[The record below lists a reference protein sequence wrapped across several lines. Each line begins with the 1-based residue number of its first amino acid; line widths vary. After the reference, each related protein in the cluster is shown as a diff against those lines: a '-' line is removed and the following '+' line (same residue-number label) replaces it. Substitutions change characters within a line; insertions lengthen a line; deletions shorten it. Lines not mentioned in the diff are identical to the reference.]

1 MDDLKKA
8 ISVIL
13 AAVMLF
19 MLLPAIAKNTE
30 NTAGTAEDED
40 AQRLDSYYSLVL
52 SAIDDED
59 YETAKM
65 GIDACFSLCDPETDA
80 AMYADLLLKQA
91 CIAVMEGQND
101 AALQSLEAA
110 LAIQPELADAYL
122 VRTQIYASLGRADR
136 ATKNLEKYIELTE
149 DASLYETVAQLY
161 ETNGDWDAAE
171 KSYEKYIVGTGG
183 DMAKADLQAGIYR
196 MHAGCP
202 DEAIAVLADCFDSST
217 YGAEAAYYT
226 GICKMSLGDHSGAR
240 AAFDACLEK
249 GGDFEGV
256 YYNRG
261 VCALVSDD
269 WEAAAADF
277 MKSIETEPYAD
288 DARYNLGVCQMQLE
302 DYEAAVAS
310 FTALVGDGSKPD
322 PEEQEEAAENN
333 AIDTE
338 ARYGRAMCY
347 AMLGDWEAAIADYT
361 ACIDRGYE
369 LAQCYAQRAQV
380 YAALGDTEQYE
391 IDLLLAQEYEDKE
404 E

>member
-1 MDDLKKA
+1 MDILKKG

-13 AAVMLF
+13 AAIMLL
-19 MLLPAIAKNTE
+19 MLLPAIARNTKI
-30 NTAGTAEDED
+30 TADTAENED
-40 AQRLDSYYSLVL
+40 AQRLDTCYSLVL
-52 SAIDDED
+52 NAIDDED

-65 GIDACFSLCDPETDA
+65 GIDVCFSLCDPETNA

-91 CIAVMEGQND
+91 CIAVIEGQKD
-101 AALQSLEAA
+101 AALQSLDAA
-110 LAIQPELADAYL
+110 LDVQPELADAYL
-122 VRTQIYASLGRADR
+122 VRTQIYALQGQTGKAAQS
-136 ATKNLEKYIELTE
+136 LEKYIELTE
-149 DASLYETVAQLY
+149 DASLYETLAQLY
-161 ETNGDWDAAE
+161 ETGGDWDAAE
-171 KSYEKYIVGTGG
+171 TAYENYISGTGG
-183 DMAKADLQAGIYR
+183 DMDQASLQAGIYR
-196 MHAGCP
+196 MHAGRL
-202 DEAIAVLADCFDSST
+202 DEAVAVLSDCLDSDT
-217 YGAEAAYYT
+217 FGAEAAYYT

-269 WEAAAADF
+269 WDAAAADF

-302 DYEAAVAS
+302 DYEAAADS
-310 FTALVGDGSKPD
+310 FMALIGEAGR
-322 PEEQEEAAENN
+322 PEPKEQDEAAENN

-347 AMLGDWEAAIADYT
+347 AMLGNWEAAIADYT
-361 ACIDRGYE
+361 ACIDCGYE

-380 YAALGDTEQYE
+380 YAALGDTQQYE
-391 IDLLLAQEYEDKE
+391 TDLQLAKEYEDKE